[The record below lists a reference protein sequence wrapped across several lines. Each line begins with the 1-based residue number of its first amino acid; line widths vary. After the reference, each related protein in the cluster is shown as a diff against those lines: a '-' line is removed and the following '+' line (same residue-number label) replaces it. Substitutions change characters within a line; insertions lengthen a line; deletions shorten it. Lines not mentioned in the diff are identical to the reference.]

1 MFPSKGDVL
10 HIPYG
15 SYRPRQRETSYTS
28 KSIKMIRCPT
38 ANPQRTYKFGN
49 SNPYLKDRTNRQPTR
64 SLIISKY
71 LFKHLAFFIYFQH
84 SFHHLQVSPN
94 LRIRENGKED
104 QNQKV
109 QISQRSMVEKRKI
122 MVKNVQHLLFHYKCL
137 VKEKLLLLDK
147 TFDLDRYTTSRS

>member
-28 KSIKMIRCPT
+28 KLIKMIRCPT
-38 ANPQRTYKFGN
+38 TNPQRTYKFGN
-49 SNPYLKDRTNRQPTR
+49 NNSYLKDRTNRQPT
-64 SLIISKY
+64 SSPIISKY
-71 LFKHLAFFIYFQH
+71 LFKHLAFFIYFQQVH

-104 QNQKV
+104 QNQKA
-109 QISQRSMVEKRKI
+109 QISQKSVVEKRKI
-122 MVKNVQHLLFHYKCL
+122 MVKKVQNFYFIINVL
-137 VKEKLLLLDK
+137 
-147 TFDLDRYTTSRS
+147 